1 VKQILVYQP
10 GGPEQLVLA
19 DVAVPTPP
27 PGHALVA
34 IHSLFLTRPSLG
46 HYIQPPDELR
56 WRVGEVFDMV
66 ARGAIAVRISG
77 TYPLGEAATA
87 HRDLE
92 GRTTRGSSCSPCAEA
107 GA

>member
-1 VKQILVYQP
+1 MMVLFGQSS
-10 GGPEQLVLA
+10 GP
-19 DVAVPTPP
+19 VPPVDPLTLNA
-27 PGHALVA
+27 G
-34 IHSLFLTRPSLG
+34 SLFLTLPSLG

-92 GRTTRGSSCSPCAEA
+92 GRTTRGKLLLAVR
-107 GA
+107 